1 MILKKSV
8 IGYQHLNMYAL
19 YLFAGDISAISPF
32 LRGIQDDVVFLF
44 NGKNNE
50 RLIAIHQMTILQIP
64 P

>member
-44 NGKNNE
+44 NGKK
-50 RLIAIHQMTILQIP
+50 Q
-64 P
+64 

>member
-32 LRGIQDDVVFLF
+32 LRGIQDDVVLLF
-44 NGKNNE
+44 NGKN
-50 RLIAIHQMTILQIP
+50 Q
-64 P
+64 